1 MSLQAIRK
9 SVVPAIAAVALLGAC
24 ASAEP
29 PDTPPSDIASY
40 PALAEDGYASV
51 TVTRDFDVPR
61 DWLRTWLAETS
72 AFTTNFESTDD
83 IAKPA
88 STEVLSGEWFEPG
101 SVRRV
106 RLEDGHYVLERIV
119 ENSPSRLEYQIW
131 AFTNAAGKNVD
142 HIRGVQ
148 EFEALDADTTR
159 FTWTYAALPNSGF
172 KRPFVKRFV
181 DSEVRDYLQS
191 SLDRTVVQAET
202 AYHEA
207 SGGPS

>member
-1 MSLQAIRK
+1 MNWQAFHRR
-9 SVVPAIAAVALLGAC
+9 SVTGLAAMVMLVACSSVA
-24 ASAEP
+24 P
-29 PDTPPSDIASY
+29 PDVPPSDIASY

-51 TVTRDFDVPR
+51 TLTRDFDVPR
-61 DWLRTWLAETS
+61 DWLRGWLAETS
-72 AFTTNFESTDD
+72 AFTKNFESTDD

-119 ENSPSRLEYQIW
+119 NNTPERLEYQIW

-148 EFEALDADTTR
+148 QFEALDADSTR
-159 FTWTYAALPNSGF
+159 FTWTYAALPNAGF
-172 KRPFVKRFV
+172 KRPFVRRFV
-181 DSEVRDYLQS
+181 DSEVRDYLES
-191 SLDRTVVQAET
+191 SLDKTVVDAEA
-202 AYHEA
+202 AYSAEMA
-207 SGGPS
+207 EPS